1 MGVRVALIT
10 EPGFPGLRSDDE
22 WLMAP
27 LAARGITAEPV
38 PWGGPAEALAG
49 FDLAVLRTP
58 WDYHERVDAFLA
70 WCDGVRVPLLNPA
83 ATVRWN
89 AHKRYLLEL
98 ERRGLARISPTEVLL
113 RGEPHPKAGELAA
126 ALHGRA
132 SEDPLR
138 RLVVKPAV
146 SGGARGTFVLDPAD
160 PSADARLTAA
170 VRVEDMLVQ
179 RYESRLVADGEW
191 SLVFFDGAPSHAL
204 VKRPRRGDFRVQA
217 EHGGAAEAATAHPR
231 HVASAQRLLAALG
244 PEPLLYARV
253 DGFVAADGE
262 LVLVELELIEPELF
276 LRFGG
281 AEAFAAALARRADRA
296 DQPG

>member
-1 MGVRVALIT
+1 MGGRIALIT
-10 EPGFPGLRSDDE
+10 EPAVPGLRPDDA
-22 WLMAP
+22 LLVAP
-27 LAARGITAEPV
+27 LAARGIAAEAL
-38 PWGGPAEALAG
+38 PWGAAPADLAG

-58 WDYHERVDAFLA
+58 WDYHEHVDTFLA
-70 WCDGVRVPLLNPA
+70 WCEALPVPLLNPPA
-83 ATVRWN
+83 IVRWN

-98 ERRGLARISPTEVLL
+98 ERRGLARVSPTEVLL
-113 RGEPHPKAGELAA
+113 RGEPHPTASELAA

-160 PSADARLTAA
+160 PAAEARLTAS
-170 VRVEDMLVQ
+170 VRAEDMLVQ
-179 RYESRLVADGEW
+179 RYEPRLVADGEW
-191 SLVFFDGAPSHAL
+191 SLVFFDGEPSHAL

-217 EHGGAAEAATAHPR
+217 EHGGAAQAATAHPR
-231 HVASAQRLLAALG
+231 HVAGAQRLLAALA
-244 PEPLLYARV
+244 PESLLYARV

-281 AEAFAAALARRADRA
+281 ADAFAAALAARIARAD
-296 DQPG
+296 G

>member
-1 MGVRVALIT
+1 MGGRIALIT
-10 EPGFPGLRSDDE
+10 EPAVPGLRPDDA
-22 WLMAP
+22 LLVAP
-27 LAARGITAEPV
+27 LAARGITAEAL
-38 PWGGPAEALAG
+38 PWGAAPADLAG

-58 WDYHERVDAFLA
+58 WDYHEHVDAFLA
-70 WCDGVRVPLLNPA
+70 WCEALPVPLLNPPA
-83 ATVRWN
+83 VVRWN

-98 ERRGLARISPTEVLL
+98 ERRGLVRLSPTEVLL
-113 RGEPHPKAGELAA
+113 RGEPHPSARELAA

-132 SEDPLR
+132 SDDPLR

-160 PSADARLTAA
+160 PAAEARLAA
-170 VRVEDMLVQ
+170 AIRAEDTLVQ
-179 RYESRLVADGEW
+179 RYEPRLVADGEW
-191 SLVFFDGAPSHAL
+191 SIVCFAGRPSHAL
-204 VKRPRRGDFRVQA
+204 LKRPRRGDFRVQA
-217 EHGGAAEAATAHPR
+217 EHGGEARGAAAHPR
-231 HVASAQRLLAALG
+231 HLAAAAALVRAVA

-281 AEAFAAALARRADRA
+281 ADAFAAALAARIARAD
-296 DQPG
+296 G